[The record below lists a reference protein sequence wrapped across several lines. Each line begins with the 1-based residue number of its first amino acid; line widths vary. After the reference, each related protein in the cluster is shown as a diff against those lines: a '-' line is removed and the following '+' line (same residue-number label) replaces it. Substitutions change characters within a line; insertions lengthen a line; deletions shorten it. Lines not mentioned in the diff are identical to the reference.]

1 MQREWENEEEMERDS
16 LSTFSHFLPLY
27 LFSILR
33 IVSFC
38 HKMLNAALLSRISQ
52 IKLTY
57 SLWENNSGSNSLQES
72 SASCKGLPFRVKSAF
87 PYKELVTMSFFQSLL
102 RYLVRRRSLCEIRCH
117 NFPLLTLVLHQAES
131 IFVEKSYLGI
141 YRIFTQT
148 HQKFMSMNKGW
159 F

>member
-1 MQREWENEEEMERDS
+1 MKRDLLSIFPLFLSTPS
-16 LSTFSHFLPLY
+16 LSISFAKNCLILLQNVDTF
-27 LFSILR
+27 
-33 IVSFC
+33 VANVT
-38 HKMLNAALLSRISQ
+38 KNLSYV
-52 IKLTY
+52 LC
-57 SLWENNSGSNSLQES
+57 ENDSGSNSLQES